1 MNGALAIIPQGS
13 SLVEREPQV
22 AAWIDDQ
29 EDGAVLAQAR
39 ALLAA
44 WRQHS
49 ERGSAERDAAIRLDI
64 RCERRLGQL
73 PEAQKVPPQES
84 GRRGGVTAGDA
95 LPSAERMALSRARAL
110 AAIPAERFEEVLA
123 EPKPSREKLL
133 TEAVMPIR
141 TVDPVL
147 DESSRMLRLLQF
159 PTPVSWPD
167 QSDVSLLDEKAV
179 ASIRDAVDSW
189 RRWADRW
196 EGALASFAELR
207 RIK

>member
-1 MNGALAIIPQGS
+1 VTSALAIIPQGS

-29 EDGAVLAQAR
+29 EDAAVLAQAR

-73 PEAQKVPPQES
+73 PEAAPKQGARSDLSQPVRS
-84 GRRGGVTAGDA
+84 
-95 LPSAERMALSRARAL
+95 SHAEVQALSRARAL

-133 TEAVMPIR
+133 TEAVMPTR

-167 QSDVSLLDEKAV
+167 QVVVSLLDEKAV
-179 ASIRDAVDSW
+179 ASIRDAMDSW

-196 EGALASFAELR
+196 EDALASHAGIR

>member
-73 PEAQKVPPQES
+73 PEAAPVPRS
-84 GRRGGVTAGDA
+84 GPAHPGTFGQAVRT
-95 LPSAERMALSRARAL
+95 SEAEGRALSRARAL

-123 EPKPSREKLL
+123 APKPSREKLL

-189 RRWADRW
+189 RRWGDRW

>member
-73 PEAQKVPPQES
+73 PEAAPKPDERDRVT
-84 GRRGGVTAGDA
+84 GRYAGE
-95 LPSAERMALSRARAL
+95 PTPTAERMALSRARAL

-123 EPKPSREKLL
+123 APKPSREKLL